1 LAASQGGSARAARAR
16 PDQIAGA
23 ALAALGAFVAWA
35 SREYPFGTVAEPGP
49 GFLPFAL
56 ALVLAAFGAVL
67 VLSGSVARAARGV
80 SFSDLPH
87 VMLVLAVLSGAAFGI
102 ERIGYRAVVAL
113 MLVFFLVVIER
124 RNAIGAFLLAAA
136 MAFGSFY
143 LINNVLRVP
152 LPVGPW
158 GI

>member
-1 LAASQGGSARAARAR
+1 MGT
-16 PDQIAGA
+16 DQAAGA
-23 ALAALGAFVAWA
+23 ALAVLGIYVAWA
-35 SREYPFGTVAEPGP
+35 SGDYPFGSVAEPGP

-56 ALVLAAFGAVL
+56 GVILAAFGIVL
-67 VLSGSVARAARGV
+67 ALSGRIACSGPAV

-87 VMLVLAVLSGAAFGI
+87 ALLIIAVLCAAALGI
-102 ERIGYRAVVAL
+102 ERIGYRATVGS
-113 MLVFFLVVIER
+113 MLVFFLVVVER
-124 RNAIGAFLLAAA
+124 RNAIVSIALAAA

-152 LPVGPW
+152 LPVGPG